1 MRLKL
6 FLFLTVTILILSGT
20 ANEAFAQLKGNA
32 TYYAN
37 KFHGRL
43 TSDGSVYHKDSLT
56 CAHRTLPFGTV
67 LRVVNKRNGKEVVVK
82 VNDRGP
88 FRPGAI
94 IDLSLAAAK
103 EIGMLHAGI
112 VPVLAYKVKPEVP
125 GKLQYVPESITLP
138 DVKVVDSMKE
148 VLQVRTKWTALH
160 RDESLRPRY
169 RILEE
174 NLTAKKF

>member
-6 FLFLTVTILILSGT
+6 FLFLTVTIFTLSGT
-20 ANEAFAQLKGNA
+20 ISETFAQLKGNA

-67 LRVVNKRNGKEVVVK
+67 LRVVNKHNGKEVVVK

-125 GKLQYVPESITLP
+125 KKLQYVPEDITLP
-138 DVKVVDSMKE
+138 EFEIINSME
-148 VLQVRTKWTALH
+148 DVLQLRTKWTALH
-160 RDESLRPRY
+160 QEKSLRPRY
-169 RILEE
+169 RVLEE